1 MKDRE
6 TEGGRKG
13 LEMCEGDEV
22 VLIVFHNIN
31 DNISISAFFNFRQN
45 RISESSSKLFIQ
57 RCLKH
62 GYN

>member
-6 TEGGRKG
+6 TEGGREG

-22 VLIVFHNIN
+22 VLIVFHNTN
-31 DNISISAFFNFRQN
+31 DKILIYAFFNIRQN
-45 RISESSSKLFIQ
+45 GISESSSKLFIQ

>member
-6 TEGGRKG
+6 TEGGREG
-13 LEMCEGDEV
+13 LEMCEGNEV
-22 VLIVFHNIN
+22 VLIVFQNIN
-31 DNISISAFFNFRQN
+31 DNNSIYAFFNLRQN
-45 RISESSSKLFIQ
+45 GISESSSKLFIQ